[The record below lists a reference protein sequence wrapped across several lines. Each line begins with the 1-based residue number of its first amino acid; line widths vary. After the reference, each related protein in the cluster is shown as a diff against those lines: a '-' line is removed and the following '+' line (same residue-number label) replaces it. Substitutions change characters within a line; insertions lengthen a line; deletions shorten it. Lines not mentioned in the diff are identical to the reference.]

1 MQKFLIKAKDV
12 TSESSL
18 HNKLQRPLSVKSVN
32 GTCSSRDGG
41 VDGVA
46 TLSLS
51 SSSKA
56 GPLSPSPSSWPSGE
70 PAAAGGRQ
78 RSCRMTTDKVVTP
91 LQPSQRDH
99 LDSFNALS
107 TKRILVDPKA
117 VRRQPS
123 IDRNNMG
130 EDTMS
135 NKKCTGSGSGSGS
148 GASFD
153 SGSDS
158 DSSEDLQY
166 GPGFVSKLKSRYMS
180 AAFKSS
186 ATSGLRRTA
195 SLEDF
200 LDKDKE
206 EVSIELNQPR
216 MTKFQKKNN
225 EDLRYIITRFEN
237 YSKSNWSKLFLD
249 NTISVLFKYCY
260 IFFF

>member
-1 MQKFLIKAKDV
+1 MKNRTSNRIHPLQKFLFKPKDV
-12 TSESSL
+12 AKEPNVQ
-18 HNKLQRPLSVKSVN
+18 NKVQRPLSVKSVN
-32 GTCSSRDGG
+32 DTCSSRDRAVCG
-41 VDGVA
+41 VVDGGVA

-51 SSSKA
+51 SSSKGA
-56 GPLSPSPSSWPSGE
+56 GPLSPSPSSWPGE
-70 PAAAGGRQ
+70 PAAGGRQ
-78 RSCRMTTDKVVTP
+78 RSCSRMTTDKVVTP

-117 VRRQPS
+117 VLAVRSLQPS

-135 NKKCTGSGSGSGS
+135 NKKCTSGGSGS

-225 EDLRYIITRFEN
+225 EDLRYT
-237 YSKSNWSKLFLD
+237 
-249 NTISVLFKYCY
+249 
-260 IFFF
+260 